1 MLKTVGEIY
10 FKIQALSYLHL
21 AFKYMIYHLFFFY
34 FFWLRMHRTSMNM
47 THKLKEEIERG
58 KHVIMDLQER
68 KISASQKE
76 ISFSAGS
83 AGRNSFL
90 LANENKL

>member
-1 MLKTVGEIY
+1 
-10 FKIQALSYLHL
+10 
-21 AFKYMIYHLFFFY
+21 
-34 FFWLRMHRTSMNM
+34 MNM

>member
-1 MLKTVGEIY
+1 
-10 FKIQALSYLHL
+10 
-21 AFKYMIYHLFFFY
+21 MIYHLSFFF
-34 FFWLRMHRTSMNM
+34 FLASHAQDFHEHDTQ
-47 THKLKEEIERG
+47 IERG
-58 KHVIMDLQER
+58 KHVIMGLQER

-83 AGRNSFL
+83 TGRNSFL